1 MKWRANVMSKRS
13 DEVDTLWTPAN
24 KVTLLRILL
33 IPVFV
38 VAIVSPWP
46 DWLNAWPDAAT
57 WKPWVAAGVFA
68 LISVTDSIDGYL
80 ARSRNEVTALGKFMD
95 PLADKILVAAAL
107 LALIELGSLPSW
119 PALIILAREFIV
131 SGIRMVAASRGVVIA
146 ASWYGKAKTVLQI
159 VAILL
164 FIIKSSQPIA
174 SSTAFYVL
182 SWTVMVAAL
191 ILTIVSML
199 DYLMK
204 AVEVMGFTAATT
216 TEEVTSLGSGTESV
230 FSGAVRD
237 TGKTMDTAG
246 GTNGSDQTIKIAD
259 SPDDSG
265 QTVDIAD
272 NKYDRDKTTDTA
284 DSVDESDILVPACFE
299 DQITHL
305 AARVIRLAGNHMQLA
320 TAESCT
326 GGLIGAALT
335 AIPGSSASVAGGAI
349 TYSNEMKQQLLG
361 VKAATLVEYGAVS
374 REVACQMAS
383 GARTQMGADIAVSVT
398 GIAGPG
404 GAVKGKPVGTVW
416 LALAQADGV
425 QAYEEHFKGT
435 RAEVRAQTVIRA
447 LQLIEAALSQ

>member
-1 MKWRANVMSKRS
+1 MSKRS

-46 DWLNAWPDAAT
+46 DWFDAWPDAAT

-182 SWTVMVAAL
+182 SWMVMVAAL

-230 FSGAVRD
+230 SFDAACD
-237 TGKTMDTAG
+237 TSKITDTAG
-246 GTNGSDQTIKIAD
+246 SIGEN
-259 SPDDSG
+259 
-265 QTVDIAD
+265 
-272 NKYDRDKTTDTA
+272 
-284 DSVDESDILVPACFE
+284 DILVPACFE
-299 DQITHL
+299 EQITHL
-305 AARVIRLAGNHMQLA
+305 ATQVIRLAGNHVQLA

-335 AIPGSSASVAGGAI
+335 SIPGSSASVVGGAI

-361 VKAATLVEYGAVS
+361 VKAATLAEYGAVS

-383 GARTQMGADIAVSVT
+383 GVRTQTGADIAVSVT